1 MGSCLTEGYINPD
14 EKYPSVRQEP
24 TPEEHGGS
32 GVYLPGLDETVW
44 NMENFDYNETLR
56 RLERIAALVED
67 PQTGLDDIDRYIRE
81 ADTLIEQCRGYLRT
95 ARERTEKLG

>member
-1 MGSCLTEGYINPD
+1 MAPARNA
-14 EKYPSVRQEP
+14 
-24 TPEEHGGS
+24 S